1 MPSGQYNR
9 NNGRKKR
16 KRQVPRAVVAIY
28 VVMIIIVLA
37 ICAVV
42 FAITLKKT
50 QPDSSG
56 SSVPVIS
63 RPESSSPSSLQSIS
77 STSSTESSSSTSS
90 TESSSSD
97 SSWSSVSSPQTDVSG
112 SSSPEVVV
120 PTYDPSFFE
129 DDLFIGDS
137 IFTGLYLYE
146 FLDMENVAASIGYT
160 PYKAMTSAFN
170 KTYDGSAVDYAKMRD
185 PKHIY
190 IMLGSNTMAA
200 GTDFD
205 VIVEQYQTL
214 LSRLREACPESE
226 IVVISIPPVTKT
238 STSAA
243 ASGITNENIDYVNSK
258 LKQISGIQYYD
269 LNSQLKDE
277 NGYFRDDLAEADGLH
292 FKGSTYKI
300 LLAGLQELEE

>member
-1 MPSGQYNR
+1 M
-9 NNGRKKR
+9 
-16 KRQVPRAVVAIY
+16 
-28 VVMIIIVLA
+28 
-37 ICAVV
+37 
-42 FAITLKKT
+42 TLRLF
-50 QPDSSG
+50 D
-56 SSVPVIS
+56 
-63 RPESSSPSSLQSIS
+63 
-77 STSSTESSSSTSS
+77 
-90 TESSSSD
+90 
-97 SSWSSVSSPQTDVSG
+97 
-112 SSSPEVVV
+112 
-120 PTYDPSFFE
+120 

-170 KTYDGSAVDYAKMRD
+170 KTYDGSAVDYAKMRN

-205 VIVEQYQTL
+205 IIVEQYRTL

-238 STSAA
+238 STSAS

-258 LKQISGIQYYD
+258 LKQVSDVRYYD

-300 LLAGLQELEE
+300 LLAGLQEFEE